1 MPTNYNVPAKVWR
14 MRAIALMLCLY
25 AVVALAGEDSA
36 FVGSWAG
43 QWKEGVKTGPRGTM
57 TISAAG
63 DGRLL
68 LVYSFD
74 TPKRR
79 TLSSPDRVYGQS
91 VGTLA
96 DDGTLRA
103 TLSNGARV
111 VYRIRADGML
121 VGDYDRD
128 DVHYDG
134 HFARS
139 EKR

>member
-1 MPTNYNVPAKVWR
+1 
-14 MRAIALMLCLY
+14 MRAIVLLLWLCT
-25 AVVALAGEDSA
+25 AGALAADAEG

-57 TISAAG
+57 TISPTA
-63 DGRLL
+63 DGKLL

-96 DDGTLRA
+96 EDGSLQA

-111 VYRIRADGML
+111 VCRLRADGVL

-128 DVHYDG
+128 DVHYD
-134 HFARS
+134 ARFQRV
-139 EKR
+139 EKP

>member
-1 MPTNYNVPAKVWR
+1 
-14 MRAIALMLCLY
+14 MRAIALLLCIC
-25 AVVALAGEDSA
+25 ATGALAGEESS

-43 QWKEGVKTGPRGTM
+43 QWREGVKIGPRGTM
-57 TISAAG
+57 TISPTA

-96 DDGTLRA
+96 EDGSLRA

-111 VYRIRADGML
+111 VCRIRGDGML

-128 DVHYDG
+128 DVHYD
-134 HFARS
+134 ARFERV

>member
-1 MPTNYNVPAKVWR
+1 
-14 MRAIALMLCLY
+14 MRAIALMLWLCS
-25 AVVALAGEDSA
+25 AAALAGDGER

-43 QWKEGVKTGPRGTM
+43 QWREGVKTGPRGTM
-57 TISAAG
+57 TISPTA
-63 DGRLL
+63 DGKLL

-103 TLSNGARV
+103 VLSNGARV
-111 VYRIRADGML
+111 VCRIREDGML

-128 DVHYDG
+128 DVHYD
-134 HFARS
+134 ARF
-139 EKR
+139 ERVAKR

>member
-1 MPTNYNVPAKVWR
+1 
-14 MRAIALMLCLY
+14 MRAIALVLCISASL
-25 AVVALAGEDSA
+25 ALAGEDRG

-43 QWKEGVKTGPRGTM
+43 QWKEGGKTGPRGTM
-57 TISAAG
+57 TISPTA
-63 DGRLL
+63 DGKLL

-91 VGTLA
+91 LGTVA
-96 DDGTLRA
+96 EDGSLRA

-111 VYRIRADGML
+111 VCRIRADGML
-121 VGDYDRD
+121 IGDYDRH
-128 DVHYDG
+128 DVHYD
-134 HFARS
+134 ARFERV